1 MMANTWD
8 MSEEK
13 VIEEDQSDLED
24 DEELAFE

>member
-13 VIEEDQSDLED
+13 VIEEDKSDLED

>member
-1 MMANTWD
+1 MANTWE

-13 VIEEDQSDLED
+13 AIKKDKSDLED